1 MPCGV
6 RPRTATETMT
16 KARAFL
22 LAAGV
27 ASAMVHAS
35 CAAQTSLDD
44 GPTSPVRE
52 VLACTVTR
60 IVDGDTIDCAPVGR
74 IRLLGVDTPERAQEP
89 FGSMATQA
97 LTDLIPKDGEV
108 FVEADVEDRDRYDRA
123 LRYVWAEGRMV
134 NWALVRTGYAVL
146 LTYPPNVQY
155 VDWLQ
160 AAQDAAQEEGAG
172 LWSVDGFAC
181 TPVEYRRGTCR

>member
-1 MPCGV
+1 M
-6 RPRTATETMT
+6 MT
-16 KARAFL
+16 KARSL
-22 LAAGV
+22 VLATSV
-27 ASAMVHAS
+27 ALALVHAG
-35 CAAQTSLDD
+35 CAAQTDLDG

-52 VLACTVTR
+52 LLACTVTR
-60 IVDGDTIDCAPVGR
+60 IVDGDTLDCAPVGR
-74 IRLLGVDTPERAQEP
+74 IRLLGMDTPERAQEP
-89 FGSMATQA
+89 FGAMATQA
-97 LTDLIPKDGEV
+97 LAALIPEDGAV
-108 FVEADVEDRDRYDRA
+108 FVEADVEDRDQYDRA
-123 LRYVWAEGRMV
+123 LRYVWVEGRMV

-160 AAQDAAQEEGAG
+160 AAQDAAREEGAG